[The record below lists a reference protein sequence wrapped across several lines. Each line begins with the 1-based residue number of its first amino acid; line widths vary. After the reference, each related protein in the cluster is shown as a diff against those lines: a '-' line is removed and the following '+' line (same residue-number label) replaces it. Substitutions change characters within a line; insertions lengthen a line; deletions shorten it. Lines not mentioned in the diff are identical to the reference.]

1 MSKENG
7 ANNGTNKKIFE
18 RFMHWYESYQ
28 GKKVFGIAYSV
39 GAAVVIVGALFK
51 ITHWPGAN
59 IVLPVG
65 MIVEA
70 LLFLVGC
77 LDKPH
82 TEYHWNNV
90 FPQLLEY
97 GTDPALLEEMK
108 SRPKPTL
115 LGGANVGA
123 SASSNATTN
132 TIVPTLSVTE
142 MAELKHGIENLSKTA
157 EQLTE
162 LSKVATATT
171 QLTSK
176 LNLAESAV
184 DQFVNAGKE
193 MAVNSA
199 NFGVVYAKVA
209 DQMQNVVAGTNE
221 YENQVLSV
229 AKQLSN
235 LNAIYELQVN
245 AVQKQ
250 VDAVKTQ
257 METVQK
263 VNAQY
268 DVLNDSVKQMSALA
282 SESLKC
288 QEVYN
293 TNSKLLVQQVADL
306 NKVYGNMLNALV

>member
-7 ANNGTNKKIFE
+7 ANNGAEKKGFA

-28 GKKVFGIAYSV
+28 GKRVVGMVYSI
-39 GAAVVIVGALFK
+39 GAAVVIIGALFK
-51 ITHWPGAN
+51 IMHFKGAGA
-59 IVLPVG
+59 VLMVG
-65 MIVEA
+65 MITEA
-70 LLFLVGC
+70 ILFLIGC

-82 TEYHWNNV
+82 AEFHWHNV
-90 FPQLLEY
+90 FPQLLEH

-115 LGGANVGA
+115 LGGSVGGSTV
-123 SASSNATTN
+123 SA
-132 TIVPTLSVTE
+132 LSVTE
-142 MAELKHGIENLSKTA
+142 MAKLKHGIENLSKTA

-268 DVLNDSVKQMSALA
+268 DVLSDSVKQMSALA

-293 TNSKLLVQQVADL
+293 TNSKLLAQQVADL